1 MAALRKTTQPDL
13 RESISAF
20 LRPLKSI
27 QVAALQAL
35 GSQPTSQRDARR
47 RSYAAMPG
55 KLVALYE
62 HSVFTQG
69 VTWNIDSFD
78 QWGVEQGK
86 VPARR
91 LVLELAGEGM
101 PRFKNDSSSNN
112 LIGHY
117 RTFSKAKQNSL
128 PDVLSTGAHPG
139 RSGFTP

>member
-1 MAALRKTTQPDL
+1 MAALRKTTQRDL

-47 RSYAAMPG
+47 RAYAAMPG
-55 KLVALYE
+55 KLVAPYE

-78 QWGVEQGK
+78 QWGV
-86 VPARR
+86 
-91 LVLELAGEGM
+91 
-101 PRFKNDSSSNN
+101 
-112 LIGHY
+112 
-117 RTFSKAKQNSL
+117 
-128 PDVLSTGAHPG
+128 
-139 RSGFTP
+139 

>member
-1 MAALRKTTQPDL
+1 
-13 RESISAF
+13 
-20 LRPLKSI
+20 
-27 QVAALQAL
+27 
-35 GSQPTSQRDARR
+35 
-47 RSYAAMPG
+47 MPG